1 MILKPALARIS
12 QRVTA
17 ARARWRARTMRT
29 PLAVLLAIA
38 VVSLAGGLPAAP
50 PQEATA
56 FPGTEWE
63 RIEDP
68 AATGFSRQGL
78 ERVREYTADQNTTAV
93 MVIVG
98 GRLLWEYG
106 DIERVSYLASVRKS
120 ILAMLYGNYVAD
132 GTIDLDKTLEDM
144 EMDDIGGLLPIEK
157 RATVRNLIMASSGVY
172 HPASNPGDSLD
183 DAPPRG
189 SQEPGAYFLYSN
201 WDFNA
206 AGGAFERATGRDI
219 FDALQTDLAEPLGM
233 RDFDRSLHRK
243 GGDMER
249 SVYPS
254 YHMHLS
260 TRDMARIGYLML
272 RHGNWAG
279 RQLVPRDW
287 VIEISSVLTPVEAMN
302 PEPLKDGPFG
312 YGYMWWVWDG
322 KDAVGALEGA
332 YTGRGA
338 YGQYITVLP
347 ALDMVVA
354 HKTVPDATTSWAAY
368 RGILDRLIEARR

>member
-1 MILKPALARIS
+1 MILKPDKKMQALL
-12 QRVTA
+12 VLL
-17 ARARWRARTMRT
+17 
-29 PLAVLLAIA
+29 LAVA
-38 VVSLAGGLPAAP
+38 VVSFPGSLPAAP
-50 PQEATA
+50 AQEATV

-63 RIEDP
+63 WIEEP
-68 AATGFSRQGL
+68 ATAGYSRQGL
-78 ERVREYTADQNTTAV
+78 ERVLEYTGDQNTTAV

-98 GRLLWEYG
+98 GKLLWEYG
-106 DIERVSYLASVRKS
+106 DVERVSYLASVRKS
-120 ILAMLYGNYVAD
+120 ILAMLYGNYVAN
-132 GTIDLDKTLEDM
+132 GTIDLDKTLEQM

-183 DAPPRG
+183 DAPTRG

-206 AGGAFERATGRDI
+206 AGGVFERATGRDI

-272 RHGNWAG
+272 RHGNWDG

-287 VIEISSVLTPVEAMN
+287 TIEISSVRTPVEAMN
-302 PEPLKDGPFG
+302 PESLKDGPFG

-322 KDAVGALEGA
+322 EDAVGAFEGA
-332 YTGRGA
+332 HTARGA

-354 HKTVPDATTSWAAY
+354 HKTVPEADTSWAAY
-368 RGILDRLIEARR
+368 RGILDRLVEARR